1 MKKFILFF
9 LLATAATICFA
20 YAQTVVSTGTKK
32 TITLPPEKVDLKPGK
47 GMDTVATSCNVC
59 HSVDYIPMQPKGT
72 KEKWTAEVNKMIK
85 VYGAPVS
92 EDNAKVIVGYI
103 ATHYGTGK

>member
-32 TITLPPEKVDLKPGK
+32 TITLPPEQVDLKPGN
-47 GMDTVATSCNVC
+47 GMDTVATSCITC
-59 HSVDYIPMQPKGT
+59 HSVDYIPMQPNGT

-92 EDNAKVIVGYI
+92 DENAQIIVGYL
-103 ATHYGTGK
+103 ATNYGTGK

>member
-32 TITLPPEKVDLKPGK
+32 TITLPPEQVDLKPGN
-47 GMDTVATSCNVC
+47 GMDTVATSCIVC
-59 HSVDYIPMQPKGT
+59 HSVDYIPMQPNGT
-72 KEKWTAEVNKMIK
+72 KEKWTGVVNKMIK

-92 EDNAKVIVGYI
+92 DENAQIIVGYL
-103 ATHYGTGK
+103 ATNYGTGK

>member
-1 MKKFILFF
+1 MKKIIFF
-9 LLATAATICFA
+9 FVLAFAATICFT
-20 YAQTVVSTGTKK
+20 YAQTVVSTGSQK
-32 TITLPPEKVDLKPGK
+32 TITLPPEKIDLKPGK

-92 EDNAKVIVGYI
+92 KENAKVIVGYL
-103 ATHYGTGK
+103 ATNYGTGK

>member
-59 HSVDYIPMQPKGT
+59 HSVDYIPMQPNGT

-92 EDNAKVIVGYI
+92 EENAKIIVDYI
-103 ATHYGTGK
+103 ATYYGTGK